1 MSSEIR
7 QFLQLPKEDIATMS
21 QEDLAME
28 VEGWRAVM
36 GTLPVEQVQW
46 LARMHEEV
54 RFTLRNYTNHAG
66 ILLGVKLE
74 PVEYTV
80 YEQALAFDSIRG
92 MQMLEDKEVR
102 IPANGVAYIEFVDD
116 AKPWTKDD
124 EDADLAKTSLEV

>member
-1 MSSEIR
+1 
-7 QFLQLPKEDIATMS
+7 
-21 QEDLAME
+21 ME